1 MKLKSEFN
9 IVQKFFIS
17 NSKNNGHF
25 ICREVKKYIALNDIL
40 KKNYEEIVERYADV
54 IGHQNPKQRIKHVIR
69 LKDKNYELEQ
79 VCGIVP
85 LFGIFVIS
93 SLAFCFL
100 SILYW

>member
-1 MKLKSEFN
+1 L
-9 IVQKFFIS
+9 
-17 NSKNNGHF
+17 KNNDYF
-25 ICREVKKYIALNDIL
+25 ILCREIKKLVTLNEVL
-40 KKNYEEIVERYADV
+40 KKDYKEIVEKYADI

-79 VCGIVP
+79 VCGIIP
-85 LFGIFVIS
+85 LFAIFVIS